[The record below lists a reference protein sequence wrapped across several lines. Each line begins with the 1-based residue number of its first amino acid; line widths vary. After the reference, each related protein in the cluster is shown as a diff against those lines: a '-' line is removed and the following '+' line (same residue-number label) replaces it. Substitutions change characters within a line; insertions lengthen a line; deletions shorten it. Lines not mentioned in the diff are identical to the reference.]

1 MGMDHMGPKKSILQS
16 ERDHKNCGSGDL
28 KIRQLPTL
36 QSGEAGH
43 AAFALYTSDFVRH
56 SIREMPEP
64 AENAAWPAGY
74 PHVG

>member
-1 MGMDHMGPKKSILQS
+1 MTCMSHVRINPHGYGS
-16 ERDHKNCGSGDL
+16 SGDL

-43 AAFALYTSDFVRH
+43 AAFALYTGDFVRH

-74 PHVG
+74 PPVG